1 MNGENYRIFHTSA
14 LDGHPLQVRP
24 PRFTWT
30 LFVAQLW
37 LLAAYAGMSLVA
49 ISTKLFFGG
58 DGQQAVAL
66 ASGLVGAMLA
76 VIAWRRVADLYE
88 RAERE
93 AMDRSAQPEPAPA
106 PERVA
111 PAQPLL
117 AAHR

>member
-1 MNGENYRIFHTSA
+1 MNEENHHIFHTSA
-14 LDGHPLQVRP
+14 LDAHPLRVRP

-30 LFVAQLW
+30 LFAAQLW

-49 ISTKLFFGG
+49 IATKLFFGG

-66 ASGLVGAMLA
+66 ASGLIGAALA
-76 VIAWRRVADLYE
+76 VVAWRRVAELYE

-93 AMDRSAQPEPAPA
+93 SMDASAQPEPA
-106 PERVA
+106 RA

-117 AAHR
+117 FAPHH